1 MGYFKLRPN
10 PILKTFHIKLGSVQ
24 RRAIQR
30 KNNNDPFPGEAITF
44 YQENKGSGSTFAAM
58 V

>member
-1 MGYFKLRPN
+1 M
-10 PILKTFHIKLGSVQ
+10 KLGSVQ

-44 YQENKGSGSTFAAM
+44 YQDNKGSGSTFAAM
-58 V
+58 A